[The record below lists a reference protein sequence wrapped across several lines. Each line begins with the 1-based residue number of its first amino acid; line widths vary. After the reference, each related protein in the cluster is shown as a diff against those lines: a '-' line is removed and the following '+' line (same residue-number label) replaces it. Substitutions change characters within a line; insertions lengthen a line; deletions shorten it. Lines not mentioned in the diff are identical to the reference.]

1 MKTTLRKLRI
11 PLFISVVTAVV
22 GCYPEPV
29 SLAEAQKYKSSSSK
43 KGIVIGRVL
52 APRPSNFE
60 AGRWLIL
67 QRLSE
72 GTYPGRTLRV
82 EIGEEGWFSV
92 FLEPGTYCLLSYKY
106 RKEIPT
112 VRTEE
117 GTFRINGVF
126 EKSESTD
133 GYVGTFVYD
142 AHGEWAI
149 KDESEL
155 AAVRLSKAFPS
166 HKGQLITQL
175 SILKE

>member
-92 FLEPGTYCLLSYKY
+92 FLDPKTQETVLIIRFSALQLKKGTKKPGGA
-106 RKEIPT
+106 RKAARSPT
-112 VRTEE
+112 ATGATRS
-117 GTFRINGVF
+117 N
-126 EKSESTD
+126 
-133 GYVGTFVYD
+133 
-142 AHGEWAI
+142 
-149 KDESEL
+149 
-155 AAVRLSKAFPS
+155 
-166 HKGQLITQL
+166 
-175 SILKE
+175 